1 MKYLIYILI
10 FFHLPL
16 SAVSPFSH
24 PVVLHQISPY
34 STSWIYISSA
44 NSLDLIHHNSG
55 KKITLNEPLIFM
67 INGFDITLNRKKSIR
82 GTWHLLPKNNIITI
96 NGHSYTGP
104 ATVDIS
110 NDQIRIS
117 VHHSNPDCSELTW
130 GYSKSKKEI
139 VPSYTVKVLLHELNP
154 SNHQSQSVK
163 ISSPNGFII
172 FDPLA
177 PEEKRIS
184 KKDTLELVYKN
195 NKLWLNQKNYTFN
208 QLRIIP
214 KDGFALINDKEF
226 HGSISIVSDESR
238 TYIINHV
245 DLEEYVYC
253 VLKTE
258 SWPGWPIEV
267 NKAFAIA
274 SRSYAMAMM
283 RQSNGKLPYHIKN
296 TNEHQTYQG
305 MHASMTI
312 RTAVEQTRG
321 MFLMHNNQP
330 ALTMFDS
337 CCGGIIPAHLD
348 DVDFNKAPYLART
361 TPCKHCKKV
370 RLYSWKKEFKLA
382 DFAEY
387 IAHLVDN
394 LDSKKIRDVKIGRKD
409 KAGMVHE
416 LQIVHDKESKTI
428 PGKQLYAALKEIKSF
443 CYSVQ
448 RKKDTLIF
456 SGKGY
461 GHHLGM
467 CQWGAREMVRDGWPY
482 TRILDFYYPG
492 ASLVK
497 LS

>member
-1 MKYLIYILI
+1 MKYLIYTFI
-10 FFHLPL
+10 FFYLPL
-16 SAVSPFSH
+16 YAVSPFSQQ
-24 PVVLHQISPY
+24 VASLSITPY
-34 STSWIYISSA
+34 SAGWIYISSPEGIT
-44 NSLDLIHHNSG
+44 LVHHATG
-55 KKITLNEPLIFM
+55 KKIQIDQPLM
-67 INGFDITLNRKKSIR
+67 LMANGFELNLNRKKSVS
-82 GTWHLLPKNNIITI
+82 GVWHIVPKNNRITI
-96 NGHSYTGP
+96 NDHTYTGP
-104 ATVDIS
+104 ATLYILPDKIT
-110 NDQIRIS
+110 IRAHCS
-117 VHHSNPDCSELTW
+117 RPDMNELVW
-130 GYSKSKKEI
+130 GYRQNKKDES
-139 VPSYTVKVLLHELNP
+139 PHHKVKVLLHELTP
-154 SNHQSQSVK
+154 TMHESDPVT

-172 FDPLA
+172 FDPNDPHKKHESDEAVELIY
-177 PEEKRIS
+177 KR
-184 KKDTLELVYKN
+184 
-195 NKLWLNQKNYTFN
+195 NKLWINKKHYQMS

-214 KDGFALINDKEF
+214 KDGFVLVNGKEF

-283 RQSNGKLPYHIKN
+283 QQSNGKLPYHIKN

-305 MHASMTI
+305 MHASMTL

-321 MFLMHNNQP
+321 IFLMHNNQP
-330 ALTMFDS
+330 ALAMFDS
-337 CCGGIIPAHLD
+337 CCGGIIPAFLE

-361 TPCKHCKKV
+361 APCKHCKNV
-370 RLYSWKKEFKLA
+370 RLYSWKKEFKLS
-382 DFAEY
+382 DFAQY

-394 LDSKKIRDVKIGRKD
+394 LDTKKIRDVKIGKKD

-416 LQIVHDKESKTI
+416 LQILHDKESKTI
-428 PGKQLYAALKEIKSF
+428 PGKQFYAALKDIKSF

-492 ASLVK
+492 ARLVK